1 MDLKQ
6 LQKEIAADEGEVLEI
21 YRCSENHL
29 TVGCGHLILKD
40 DPEYGCEV
48 GTTITQDRSDELFEK
63 DIQVTL
69 DDCKKIYPDWDDM
82 DEEVK
87 LICANM
93 CFQLGYN
100 RYSGFKKTIQ
110 HIKDKNFSEAA
121 EEMQRSRWY
130 TQTQNRAN
138 RLIERMKNV
147 TA

>member
-1 MDLKQ
+1 MNLDQ
-6 LQKEIAADEGEVLEI
+6 LQREIEFEEGVILEVYLD
-21 YRCSENHL
+21 HL
-29 TVGCGHLILKD
+29 KLPTVGCGHLILKD

-48 GTTITQDRSDELFEK
+48 GTAITQERSDELFKK

-82 DEEVK
+82 VEEVK
-87 LICANM
+87 LVCANM

-110 HIKDKNFSEAA
+110 HIKDKNYSEAA
-121 EEMQRSRWY
+121 EEMQRSKWY

-147 TA
+147 TT

>member
-1 MDLKQ
+1 MNLDQ
-6 LQKEIAADEGEVLEI
+6 LQREIEFEEGVILEVYLD
-21 YRCSENHL
+21 HL
-29 TVGCGHLILKD
+29 KLPTVGCGHLILKD

-48 GTTITQDRSDELFEK
+48 GTTITQERSDELFKK

-87 LICANM
+87 LVCANM
-93 CFQLGYN
+93 CFQLGYP
-100 RYSGFKKTIQ
+100 RYSKFKKTIQ
-110 HIKDKNFSEAA
+110 HIKDKKYSEAA